1 MNSLLTPGDTVGI
14 ISPSIVLSEKSSLN
28 LDASLEYLHA
38 LGLKTVLAPTAL
50 TGLRLTPNS
59 DTEKARDIMD
69 MYRNPQIKALFAAHG
84 GASSLRLLPLLDYE
98 VIRANPKPIFG
109 FSDSTTLQLGI
120 YAQTG
125 QPFVTGI
132 SLEYEFRGRT
142 IHPLVSQ
149 SLQNILS
156 GKKFRCSEGQTLN
169 GGSAEGILL
178 GECLS
183 CITQLQGTPYFPSLK
198 ETLLLIEDECEPPYK
213 IDQMLTQ
220 LKMHPDFGGVKG
232 IIFGRF
238 SECTSNADTHG
249 TVNEV
254 IDAFAQNIDIPV
266 IKDFPFGHFPRRCV
280 LPCGIRYRLD
290 ADACV
295 LEQIA

>member
-28 LDASLEYLHA
+28 LDAPLEYLHA

-125 QPFVTGI
+125 QPFVTD
-132 SLEYEFRGRT
+132 SAVAKDKPSTAAQRKEFY
-142 IHPLVSQ
+142 
-149 SLQNILS
+149 
-156 GKKFRCSEGQTLN
+156 SEN
-169 GGSAEGILL
+169 
-178 GECLS
+178 
-183 CITQLQGTPYFPSLK
+183 
-198 ETLLLIEDECEPPYK
+198 
-213 IDQMLTQ
+213 
-220 LKMHPDFGGVKG
+220 V
-232 IIFGRF
+232 
-238 SECTSNADTHG
+238 
-249 TVNEV
+249 
-254 IDAFAQNIDIPV
+254 
-266 IKDFPFGHFPRRCV
+266 
-280 LPCGIRYRLD
+280 
-290 ADACV
+290 
-295 LEQIA
+295 